1 MDGISEREDKVGV
14 RESMIRKYL
23 SFNGKK
29 DRFGRSIGQVLE
41 GTKFWLA

>member
-1 MDGISEREDKVGV
+1 MDEISGREDKVGAK
-14 RESMIRKYL
+14 ESKIRRCL

-41 GTKFWLA
+41 AMHSFG